1 MKKILSA
8 IGKKNIIII
17 SGILLIGIAIYLDLT
32 LKFDNNTDS
41 AGNGGYIMENN
52 YADGFDDICG
62 NGESS
67 KVLGQAALVDN
78 LNVDEDMGVGAGG
91 AEIYNMDNMDNLGD
105 MENADLKSGDLSEDN
120 YFAVSVVSRQRARD
134 ESIEL
139 LTNIVNSA
147 ESMPDVKD
155 RALKD
160 IETIAGEIEK
170 EANIETLVKAKG
182 FAECVAVVSGENAH
196 VIVKTDG
203 LMANEVAQIKEI
215 VYEQA
220 GIIPSSVKIVEKN

>member
-17 SGILLIGIAIYLDLT
+17 SGILLVGVAVYLNLNLNFT
-32 LKFDNNTDS
+32 EDS
-41 AGNGGYIMENN
+41 NYLEN
-52 YADGFDDICG
+52 DEWD
-62 NGESS
+62 ES
-67 KVLGQAALVDN
+67 KILGQAHLVDN
-78 LNVDEDMGVGAGG
+78 LYLMGDDDYLEDMGYGAGG
-91 AEIYNMDNMDNLGD
+91 GALE
-105 MENADLKSGDLSEDN
+105 ADDSGVFYEPQDN

-139 LTNIVNSA
+139 LNNIVNNA
-147 ESMPDVKD
+147 EALPDVRD
-155 RALKD
+155 RALSD
-160 IETIAGEIEK
+160 IAVIAREIER
-170 EANIETLVKAKG
+170 ESNIETLVRAKG
-182 FAECVAVVSGENAH
+182 FDECVAVVSGENAN

-220 GIIPSSVKIVEKN
+220 GIVPNNVKIVERN

>member
-32 LKFDNNTDS
+32 LKFDNAGNTDT
-41 AGNGGYIMENN
+41 GYIMENGQN
-52 YADGFDDICG
+52 GGSYDDDDYRG
-62 NGESS
+62 
-67 KVLGQAALVDN
+67 LGQAALVN
-78 LNVDEDMGVGAGG
+78 SQGYNGYNGEDMGAGAGG
-91 AEIYNMDNMDNLGD
+91 AGIVDVDVDTDGIDGADEYD
-105 MENADLKSGDLSEDN
+105 MQNSPEN

-139 LTNIVNSA
+139 LNNIVDSA
-147 ESMPDVKD
+147 ETMPDVKD
-155 RALKD
+155 RALSD
-160 IETIAGEIEK
+160 IQTIAVEIEK
-170 EANIETLVKAKG
+170 EANIEVLIKAKG
-182 FAECVAVVSGENAH
+182 FVECVAVVNGENAN

-215 VYEQA
+215 VYEQS
-220 GIIPSSVKIVEKN
+220 GILPANTRIIEKN